1 MVRLESAT
9 ADAAMA
15 RAIAD
20 SRLRPL
26 PPQLLDELLT
36 GSSLATVSAGAVIHH
51 EGDPTA
57 HFELVVSGL
66 AKIFVTAPEGK
77 TATVRY
83 CRSGSLIGV
92 VSLFSDDFSMPAT
105 VLALTDMELLQF
117 SPAMV
122 RQATA
127 RDSRVAVALI
137 RELSDR
143 VLHFIAEIPG
153 AAFTS
158 VRQRVARHLLDLAGP
173 DVPSN
178 RLAPSPY
185 EAGNHEAANR
195 QFAVTTSQRE
205 LAEAVG
211 SAREVVVRILRELR
225 ESGTVRTE
233 RDRIVILEPE
243 RLIELSKWNPGH

>member
-1 MVRLESAT
+1 MVRMELAT
-9 ADAAMA
+9 ADAGIA

-20 SRLRPL
+20 SPLHPL
-26 PPQLLDELLT
+26 PPQVLEELLT
-36 GSSLATVSAGAVIHH
+36 GSSLATVRAGSVIHH
-51 EGDPTA
+51 EGDTAA

-66 AKIFVTAPEGK
+66 AKIFVTAPGGK

-92 VSLFSDDFSMPAT
+92 VSLFSDNFTLPAT
-105 VLALTDMELLQF
+105 MLALTDMKLLQF
-117 SPAMV
+117 SPALV

-127 RDSRVAVALI
+127 RDSRLAVALI

-173 DVPSN
+173 DGPSGQP
-178 RLAPSPY
+178 ASSPNG
-185 EAGNHEAANR
+185 AGSHGR
-195 QFAVTTSQRE
+195 QFTVTTSQRE

-211 SAREVVVRILRELR
+211 SAREVIVRILRELR
-225 ESGTVRTE
+225 EDGTVRTE
-233 RDRIVILEPE
+233 RYRIVILEPE
-243 RLIELSKWNPGH
+243 RLIELSKWNPGS

>member
-9 ADAAMA
+9 ADTGIA

-20 SRLRPL
+20 SHLHAIPAHVL
-26 PPQLLDELLT
+26 EELLA
-36 GSSLATVSAGAVIHH
+36 GSSLATVNAGSVIHH
-51 EGDPTA
+51 EGDATV

-66 AKIFVTAPEGK
+66 AKIFVTAPDGK

-92 VSLFSDDFSMPAT
+92 VSLFSDEFTMPAT
-105 VLALTDMELLQF
+105 VLALTEMKLVQF
-117 SPAMV
+117 SPAVV
-122 RQATA
+122 RQTTA

-173 DVPSN
+173 GRSSGQ
-178 RLAPSPY
+178 LASSPAGAGSH
-185 EAGNHEAANR
+185 EAGNR
-195 QFAVTTSQRE
+195 QFVVTTSQRE
-205 LAEAVG
+205 LADAVG

-243 RLIELSKWNPGH
+243 RLIELSKWNPGS